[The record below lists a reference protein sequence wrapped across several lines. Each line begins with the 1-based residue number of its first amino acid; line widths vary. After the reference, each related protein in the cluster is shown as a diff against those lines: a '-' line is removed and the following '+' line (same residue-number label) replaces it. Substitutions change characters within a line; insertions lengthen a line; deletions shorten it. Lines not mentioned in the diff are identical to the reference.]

1 MKVLW
6 KMPVTVLNVCVLE
19 CVLESIPL
27 RWAGSINVT
36 CQSSYWTQNLKRQAI
51 PHHTFKR
58 NVCKSRSE
66 LWWGSCRTIV
76 GAAEL
81 ERCYFAK
88 ILNTSL
94 REDLLI
100 PGNHSLKRQLMEDTW
115 NIFLIL
121 RCKTMFKRKHNKSF

>member
-6 KMPVTVLNVCVLE
+6 KMPVTVLNVCVQ
-19 CVLESIPL
+19 ESIPL
-27 RWAGSINVT
+27 RWAGSINIT
-36 CQSSYWTQNLKRQAI
+36 CQSSNWTQNLKRQAI

-58 NVCKSRSE
+58 NVSKSRSE
-66 LWWGSCRTIV
+66 LRWGSCRTII

-100 PGNHSLKRQLMEDTW
+100 TIPSKGNWWKTHETYSLFWDVKPCPKQ
-115 NIFLIL
+115 NIINHFN
-121 RCKTMFKRKHNKSF
+121 FG